1 MCCWI
6 SKYSGLRFKDR
17 YGLLTPRMIRVQ
29 PYLLITLL
37 SVFVLGCREFEPDNK
52 YQRPDW
58 LAGKV
63 YTQVKDQPELSTFA
77 RCIELAGY
85 DTIINTSG
93 TYTVFAPNNEAF
105 SAYFQNHP
113 VYHTLD
119 DIPPAEL
126 TRLVKYHIVQNPWS
140 KEQLKSLDV
149 YGWIDT
155 LDLTN
160 NEPRGYKRE
169 TLLLEKNW
177 NFGISSNEDG
187 EVIIVDTLQSNWHR
201 KVATDSRKYAPIF
214 FKEYF
219 DIYDLSSDDYEFYFD
234 RSIENANDMFYAGGK
249 IIGDEIFA
257 ENGFVYNID
266 RVIEPLPNAYQILNS
281 GKGDHSYRDFLN
293 LLYLYPEFEYNEE
306 KTEDQPG
313 ADLGYEVDSL
323 FDLSFP
329 EFAFDV
335 HNEKTQPPSGTFG
348 LPSNVTIRY
357 HHGLVAPTD
366 EAFRSLIA
374 KYLEGGLSWGSLEEA
389 PDHIKRIIGNTYLS
403 INPIYKTDLEMGFY
417 NGEQDIVKL
426 DGSTIVEKQ
435 YGSNATFIG
444 VDEAIVP
451 RAFSSVTGP
460 VYLQRGYSYAMY
472 AIERAGL
479 LSALKRENEDYLL
492 FVESDAN
499 CREDSSF
506 LYGAYNESFY
516 LYLVPEQGF
525 PTRIGLNTNDLRT
538 LLLNHI
544 GTRSPRGVAR
554 KEFIKNRKGN
564 FLILDNET
572 GEISGTAPT
581 TFGYRGSKQVSV
593 IPKKLGDETDNGTTY
608 DIKNWFSFTATTLYN
623 LISQN
628 YPEFHQLLRQAGLSN
643 DNLYRYIFIS
653 DNEIYTVFTP
663 TDSVLNLVQA
673 DTLPV
678 AELRNFCLMHFVQGE
693 MIFTDGNKLPG
704 YYETL
709 RIDEKSTTYTTV
721 YSKLY
726 IDPGVDMIRL
736 PDNSGGD
743 YLIIY
748 ESPLTNKF
756 SGINLGTTEDVF
768 PDIINNAVIHTIDR
782 VFQYELMDT
791 Q

>member
-1 MCCWI
+1 M
-6 SKYSGLRFKDR
+6 
-17 YGLLTPRMIRVQ
+17 PRMTRVQ
-29 PYLLITLL
+29 PYVFMAIL
-37 SVFVLGCREFEPDNK
+37 SIIILGCREFEPDSK

-77 RCIELAGY
+77 RCIELSGY
-85 DTIINTSG
+85 DSVINISG
-93 TYTVFAPNNEAF
+93 SWTVFAPNNEAF
-105 SAYFQNHP
+105 SAYFQSNP
-113 VYHTLD
+113 VYNTVD
-119 DIPPAEL
+119 DIPIGEL
-126 TRLVKYHIVQNPWS
+126 TKLVKYHIVQNPWS

-219 DIYDLSSDDYEFYFD
+219 DIYDLGSNDYEFYFD
-234 RSIENANDMFYAGGK
+234 RSLENVDDMFYAGGK

-266 RVIEPLPNAYQILNS
+266 RVIEPLSNAYQILNS
-281 GKGDHSYRDFLN
+281 SNGDQSYREFLN
-293 LLYLYPEFEYNEE
+293 LLYLFPEFEYNEE

-323 FDLSFP
+323 FDLIFP
-329 EFAFDV
+329 ELAFDIQ
-335 HNEKTQPPSGTFG
+335 NERTLPPSGTFG
-348 LPSNVTIRY
+348 LPANVTIRY

-366 EAFRSLIA
+366 EAFRSFIST
-374 KYLEGGLSWGSLEEA
+374 YLEESGTSWGSLEQA
-389 PDHIKRIIGNTYLS
+389 PGHIKRIIANTYLS
-403 INPIYKTDLEMGFY
+403 VNPIYLTDFQTGFY
-417 NGEQDIVKL
+417 NGELDIVVL
-426 DGSTIVEKQ
+426 DQADIVEKQ

-444 VDEAIVP
+444 IDEAIVP
-451 RAFSSVTGP
+451 RAFASVTGP
-460 VYLQRGYSYAMY
+460 VYLKRGYSFSMY

-479 LSALKRENEDYLL
+479 LSALKRENEDYMF

-499 CREDSSF
+499 CREDSSLF
-506 LYGAYNESFY
+506 YYPYNESFA
-516 LYLVPEQGF
+516 LFLVPEDGSYL
-525 PTRIGLNTNDLRT
+525 RIGLNTNDLRT

-564 FLILDNET
+564 YLIVDNQT
-572 GEISGTAPT
+572 GEVSGTAPT
-581 TFGYRGSKQVSV
+581 TFGYRGSLRVQVL
-593 IPKKLGDETDNGTTY
+593 PTKLSDDTDNGTTY
-608 DIKNWFSFTATTLYN
+608 DISNWFSFTATSMYN
-623 LISQN
+623 MISQN
-628 YPEFHQLLRQAGLSN
+628 YPEFHQLLRRSGLSN
-643 DNLYRYIFIS
+643 DNLYRYNFIS

-678 AELRNFCLMHFVQGE
+678 NELRNFCLMHFIQGE
-693 MIFTDGNKLPG
+693 MIFTDGNRPPG
-704 YYETL
+704 YYETM
-709 RIDEKSTTYTTV
+709 RIDEKSTTFTTV

-726 IDPGVDMIRL
+726 INPGIDMISF
-736 PDNSGGD
+736 PDQSGGE
-743 YLIIY
+743 YLVVH
-748 ESPLTNKF
+748 ESDLTNKF
-756 SGINLGTTEDVF
+756 TGIDMGSTDDVF
-768 PDIINNAVIHTIDR
+768 PDIINNAVIHTVDG
-782 VFQYELMDT
+782 VFQYAMMDT